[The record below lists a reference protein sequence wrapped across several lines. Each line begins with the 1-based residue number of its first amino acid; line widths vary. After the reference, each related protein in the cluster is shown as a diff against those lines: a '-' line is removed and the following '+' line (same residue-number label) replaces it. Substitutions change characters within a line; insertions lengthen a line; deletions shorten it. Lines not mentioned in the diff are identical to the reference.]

1 MLLSRIASSC
11 TEDDEEPQKRIKVSQ
26 LPANST
32 QVSQT
37 GELSRLMERALAGI
51 SAGIDMSL
59 HLVSRLYGLEV
70 VHWTGR
76 RMEYDWRVTE

>member
-1 MLLSRIASSC
+1 VKNRIHKQYQNAYQ
-11 TEDDEEPQKRIKVSQ
+11 PQKRIKVSQ